1 MSARAIVDAGDGSVT
16 VRSIRYRA
24 GSAPRWEAEVVLTTP
39 AVRVLF
45 ALDRE
50 AVRNLRETLHEGPAG
65 TIEGEIREFTPG
77 VDEDAEAALDA
88 RRGAEEQG
96 GDGRDERDEQRRDD
110 DVFGRHQA
118 SPPSPRSARSM
129 VPCSSYTR

>member
-50 AVRNLRETLHEGPAG
+50 AVRNLRETLHEGTRG
-65 TIEGEIREFTPG
+65 TIEGKIREFTPG
-77 VDEDAEAALDA
+77 VDGKTEGALALTA
-88 RRGAEEQG
+88 RGLTFDSETVEVTVTL
-96 GDGRDERDEQRRDD
+96 DD
-110 DVFGRHQA
+110 DVRDDLQTGLTDALQN
-118 SPPSPRSARSM
+118 PS
-129 VPCSSYTR
+129 VVEGGT